1 MPKKRRGSFSSIR
14 QWRIVPV
21 SFVETSWFSSIR
33 QRYLV
38 DERFRLLQ
46 VALMTSP
53 DAGPVIK
60 GTGGIRKLRWSIEGA
75 GKRGG
80 LRILYYWIPG
90 KDTIY
95 LLNIYKKAEM
105 ADLTRAELAVLR
117 KLVGKI
123 ENSNKE

>member
-1 MPKKRRGSFSSIR
+1 MPKKRRGSFSTIR
-14 QWRIVPV
+14 QWRIVPI

-33 QRYLV
+33 ERYLV
-38 DERFRLLQ
+38 DERFRLLR

-60 GTGGIRKLRWSIEGA
+60 ETGGIRKLRWSIEGA

-105 ADLTRAELAVLR
+105 ADLTRPELAVLR